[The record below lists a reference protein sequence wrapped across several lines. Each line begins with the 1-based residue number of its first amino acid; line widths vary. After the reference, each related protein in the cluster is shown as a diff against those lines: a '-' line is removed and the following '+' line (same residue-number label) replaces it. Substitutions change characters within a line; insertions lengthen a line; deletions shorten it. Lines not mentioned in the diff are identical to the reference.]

1 MDLLAVVAVAREV
14 DEAVRGA
21 ILSRVVQT
29 APETLVLEWWAGGR
43 GERRLVVSAEPDAPR
58 LHLTALA
65 ASALRELP
73 PPHGGPPRF
82 AAFLRAHTRGMRLLE
97 VRHAEADRVVTLR
110 LARPGDDGERLDLVV
125 ELLGAQ
131 AQVVAVGADGRVREA
146 LRRTAAAGGRTL
158 APGTPYVPPPPGS
171 RRPFA
176 ELPQAVAALRARGE
190 TDPAPL
196 GRTVAGVTP
205 ALVAHL
211 AAAAAGNPA
220 RLAAAAEALAA
231 RLAEGRFE
239 PRVYRRQGAAP
250 LLAMAPLAHLE
261 GAPDVETE
269 RFASPSAAVER
280 WAASPEERLARRA
293 APLRA
298 RLLKARDRLVRRL
311 AALDRD
317 RANLEAASA
326 ARRLADLLA
335 AQRHRLAR
343 GQREARVVDLFDPEG
358 REITVPLDPA
368 LDPQAN
374 IEALYARA
382 RKAERG
388 ADAVAA
394 RRADTEA
401 ELAWLD
407 ATLFTLDAA
416 DSADDLDAIEAEI
429 EEQSPLAS
437 PPAAGGRGPGR
448 ATARHAHPTEPKA
461 PRGPRA
467 GAGAQ
472 AGRPGRASAEP
483 PVRRFRTSDGYE
495 VVAGKTNVSNDY
507 VSTRLAR
514 PDDLWLHADGY
525 PGAHVLIRRAG
536 RGEIPER
543 SVLEA
548 AAVAA
553 YYSKARAA
561 GKVSVHVA
569 PASAVRKPRGAR
581 PGLVTL
587 GGGHRSVVVAPD
599 PALIARLATIP
610 AP

>member
-14 DEAVRGA
+14 DEVLRGA

-65 ASALRELP
+65 PSALREVP

-97 VRHAEADRVVTLR
+97 VRHAETDRVVTLR
-110 LARPGDDGERLDLVV
+110 LGRPGAEGERLDLIV
-125 ELLGAQ
+125 EILGPQ
-131 AQVVAVGADGRVREA
+131 AQVVAVGADGRVRET
-146 LRRTAAAGGRTL
+146 LRRAAGAGGRTL
-158 APGTPYVPPPPGS
+158 APGTPYAPPPPGV

-176 ELPQAVAALRARGE
+176 ELPEAVAALAARGE
-190 TDPAPL
+190 RGPAPL
-196 GRTVAGVTP
+196 GRMVAGVTP

-211 AAAAAGNPA
+211 AAAAAGDPA
-220 RLAAAAEALAA
+220 RLAAAAQALAA
-231 RLAEGRFE
+231 HLAEGRFE
-239 PRVYRRQGAAP
+239 PRVYRRQGAPP

-343 GQREARVVDLFDPEG
+343 GRREARVVDLFDPEG

-394 RRADTEA
+394 RRAETEA

-407 ATLFTLDAA
+407 ATLFTLEAA

-429 EEQSPLAS
+429 EEY
-437 PPAAGGRGPGR
+437 GGQGPGQRAGR
-448 ATARHAHPTEPKA
+448 ATARHAHPTARKA
-461 PRGPRA
+461 PRGS
-467 GAGAQ
+467 
-472 AGRPGRASAEP
+472 RASAEP
-483 PVRRFRTSDGYE
+483 RVRRFRTSDGYE
-495 VVAGKTNVSNDY
+495 VVAGTTNVSNDY

-514 PDDLWLHADGY
+514 PDDLWLHAEGY

-543 SVLEA
+543 SILEA
-548 AAVAA
+548 AAIAA

>member
-1 MDLLAVVAVAREV
+1 MDLLAITAVAREV
-14 DEAVRGA
+14 EGAVRGA

-65 ASALRELP
+65 ASALRETPRSQVSGP
-73 PPHGGPPRF
+73 PPPSGPPRF
-82 AAFLRAHTRGMRLLE
+82 GAFLRAHTKGMRLLE
-97 VRHAEADRVVTLR
+97 VRHPPADRVVTLR
-110 LARPGDDGERLDLVV
+110 LGRPGDDENRLDLVAD
-125 ELLGAQ
+125 LLGTQ
-131 AQVVAVGADGRVREA
+131 AQLVAMGADGRVRETI
-146 LRRTAAAGGRTL
+146 RRAAPAGGRTL
-158 APGTPYVPPPPGS
+158 APGATYVPPPPGS

-176 ELPQAVAALRARGE
+176 DLAEAAATLAAQGQA
-190 TDPAPL
+190 DPAPL

-211 AAAAAGNPA
+211 ASEAAGDPA

-231 RLAEGRFE
+231 RVAEGRFE
-239 PRVYRRQGAAP
+239 PRVYSREGAAP
-250 LLAMAPLAHLE
+250 VLAMVPLAHLE
-261 GAPDVETE
+261 AAPGVETAT
-269 RFASPSAAVER
+269 FDSPSAAVER

-298 RLLKARDRLVRRL
+298 RLVKARERLVRRL

-317 RANLEAASA
+317 RADLEQAASA
-326 ARRLADLLA
+326 RRQADLLA
-335 AQRHRLAR
+335 AQRHRVAR

-358 REITVPLDPA
+358 REVTIPLDPA
-368 LDPQAN
+368 RDPQAN

-382 RKAERG
+382 RKAARG
-388 ADAVAA
+388 AGVVAA

-401 ELAWLD
+401 QVAWLD
-407 ATLFTLDAA
+407 ETLFALDAA
-416 DSADDLDAIEAEI
+416 DSPGDLDAVEAEAA
-429 EEQSPLAS
+429 EQGLA
-437 PPAAGGRGPGR
+437 PVRAEGGGRRGRRRPAAP
-448 ATARHAHPTEPKA
+448 
-461 PRGPRA
+461 
-467 GAGAQ
+467 
-472 AGRPGRASAEP
+472 AEP
-483 PVRRFRTSDGYE
+483 RVRRFRSSDGYE
-495 VVAGKTNVSNDY
+495 IVAGKTNVSNDY

-525 PGAHVLIRRAG
+525 PGAHVVLRRTG
-536 RGEIPER
+536 RGEVPER
-543 SVLEA
+543 AVLEA

-569 PASAVRKPRGAR
+569 PASAVKKPRGAR

-587 GGGHRSVVVAPD
+587 AGGYRSVVVAPD
-599 PALIARLATIP
+599 PALVARLATIP

>member
-14 DEAVRGA
+14 DEVLRGA

-65 ASALRELP
+65 PSALRELP

-97 VRHAEADRVVTLR
+97 VRHAETDRVVTLR
-110 LARPGDDGERLDLVV
+110 LGRPGAEGERLDLIV
-125 ELLGAQ
+125 EILGPQ
-131 AQVVAVGADGRVREA
+131 AQVVAVGADGRVRET
-146 LRRTAAAGGRTL
+146 LRRAAGAGGRTL
-158 APGTPYVPPPPGS
+158 APGTPYVPPPPGV

-176 ELPQAVAALRARGE
+176 ELPQAVAALAARGE
-190 TDPAPL
+190 SDPAPL
-196 GRTVAGVTP
+196 GRMVAGVTP

-211 AAAAAGNPA
+211 AAAAAGDPA
-220 RLAAAAEALAA
+220 RLAAAAQALAA
-231 RLAEGRFE
+231 HLAEGRFE
-239 PRVYRRQGAAP
+239 PRVYRRQGAPP

-368 LDPQAN
+368 LDPQGN
-374 IEALYARA
+374 IEALYTRA

-394 RRADTEA
+394 RRAETEA

-407 ATLFTLDAA
+407 ATLFTLEAA

-429 EEQSPLAS
+429 EEQ
-437 PPAAGGRGPGR
+437 GGPGPGQR
-448 ATARHAHPTEPKA
+448 AGRASARHAHRTAAKA
-461 PRGPRA
+461 PRGPR
-467 GAGAQ
+467 
-472 AGRPGRASAEP
+472 PSAEP
-483 PVRRFRTSDGYE
+483 RVRRFRTSDGYE

-514 PDDLWLHADGY
+514 PDDLWLHAEGY

-543 SVLEA
+543 SILEA
-548 AAVAA
+548 AAIAA

-587 GGGHRSVVVAPD
+587 GGGYRSVVVAPD